1 MIVKTCKYIKC
12 GKEFYPERKGQMYC
26 CEKCRNNQNKDNA
39 RERERQKREEL
50 KNMRNKKSSLMDISN
65 KAREL
70 GMSYGMYVARME
82 MQKGV

>member
-26 CEKCRNNQNKDNA
+26 CEKCRGDQNRERA
-39 RERERQKREEL
+39 REYDRIKREDA
-50 KNMRNKKSSLMDISN
+50 RNQRKKKASLRDISN
-65 KAREL
+65 KAKEL
-70 GMSYGMYVARME
+70 GMSYGMYVAQME